1 MTDWET
7 FNACG
12 CQRVHSAL
20 IIKFNINLF
29 VTMQHGIV
37 FKKKDTDYLIK
48 NNQVTEMDYS
58 WWSVED
64 EIRSLTV

>member
-1 MTDWET
+1 
-7 FNACG
+7 
-12 CQRVHSAL
+12 
-20 IIKFNINLF
+20 
-29 VTMQHGIV
+29 MQHGIV

-64 EIRSLTV
+64 EIRSLTVWGTKLLCKLAVRQLVLLYILPEGNLKK